1 MNIPISE
8 IRKFNAESNKQK
20 EALNNYNI
28 PNNYSNESHSNF
40 NNAVQNSIYNNNI
53 KDMNKFNFP
62 YNNNSINPMN
72 NEFIIQNLSPP
83 MHNNCYNN
91 MISEI
96 KNLINK
102 ERRFNQLKEE
112 GMKYLKDT
120 KNVNNCLLHN
130 LKICNK

>member
-8 IRKFNAESNKQK
+8 IRKFNVESNKQK
-20 EALNNYNI
+20 ETLNNYNI
-28 PNNYSNESHSNF
+28 PNNYNNESNSNF
-40 NNAVQNSIYNNNI
+40 NNPVQNSIYNNNI
-53 KDMNKFNFP
+53 NDMNKFNFP

-130 LKICNK
+130 LNICNK